1 MFDKSEQVRK
11 TKTVRDI
18 RKENFGSDKILRDI
32 RTLYESEEDYYEPVG
47 TSNAFNKNYIDYENN
62 RDQEK
67 ILSTKEYIDMIRQ
80 YLSDIINDQEA
91 QGKWKNQL
99 TMKINFIS
107 SKNSKCSTD
116 FNETRNMH
124 TTSDNMETMI
134 GNETDEIIE
143 ELFESLLKKYHKG
156 LEKSMKGIEF
166 ILDSVDLLYYKL
178 YRISL
183 NRGNTKKLKK

>member
-1 MFDKSEQVRK
+1 
-11 TKTVRDI
+11 
-18 RKENFGSDKILRDI
+18 
-32 RTLYESEEDYYEPVG
+32 
-47 TSNAFNKNYIDYENN
+47 
-62 RDQEK
+62 
-67 ILSTKEYIDMIRQ
+67 MIRQ

-107 SKNSKCSTD
+107 SKNSKYSTD